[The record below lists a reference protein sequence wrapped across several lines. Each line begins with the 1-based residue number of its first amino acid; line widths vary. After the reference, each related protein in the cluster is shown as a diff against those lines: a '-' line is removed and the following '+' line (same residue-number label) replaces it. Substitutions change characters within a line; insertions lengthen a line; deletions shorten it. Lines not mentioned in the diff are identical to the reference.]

1 MPRSADLGENN
12 DDHQRE
18 VVAALAERG
27 LIEVAEDAIALQGA
41 VERALAKPAQ
51 RATTDATALVG
62 RLRTLA
68 GDWFSEGLSH

>member
-1 MPRSADLGENN
+1 LESAL
-12 DDHQRE
+12 
-18 VVAALAERG
+18 
-27 LIEVAEDAIALQGA
+27 
-41 VERALAKPAQ
+41 ERALAKPAQ